1 VHRVD
6 KGQQPACVESCPNG
20 VMTFGDLND
29 PSSGIAQRIA
39 SVPTTQV
46 RADLRLNPG
55 VRYQG
60 I

>member
-1 VHRVD
+1 
-6 KGQQPACVESCPNG
+6 
-20 VMTFGDLND
+20 MMFGDLND
-29 PSSGIAQRIA
+29 RGSDIDKRIA